1 MSQEQGNIAE
11 VEFIARSMK
20 KGLKVSRPVFVEKYD
35 CLVDNGKQVLRV
47 QIKTTNHKS
56 STSYQISLLK
66 GSSKKDKYQPGDCD
80 IFAIYLWKENI
91 WYIIPFGASATH
103 LYLHPDK
110 DSCRYDKYKEAWN
123 ILHAK
128 DELSTNELRRC
139 GPLPEL
145 QH

>member
-1 MSQEQGNIAE
+1 MSQEQGNVAE
-11 VEFIARSMK
+11 LEFIARSMK
-20 KGLKVSRPVFVEKYD
+20 KGLRVSRPVFVEKYD
-35 CLVDNGKQVLRV
+35 CLVDNGEQVLRV

-56 STSYQISLLK
+56 SSSYQLSLLK

-123 ILHAK
+123 LLHAK
-128 DELSTNELRRC
+128 DGLSTN
-139 GPLPEL
+139 GPQKFEQRLEP